1 MVIPNRKN
9 GRCSTPRGRGL
20 SMSSQRVARPR
31 PPLFRALGAAD
42 APAEVVVDGNRYRQ
56 IELFKHDS
64 WAATALYAGPAGRIV
79 CKFNRVQSV
88 CGLPMKWLGR
98 RLAEREHRA
107 YRAWPG
113 CRKSR
118 RRSARFTLMAG
129 GSATRWRGP
138 SSRGI
143 RWGRTSTSI
152 GIFSPLSRPLLCA
165 MHRRGIAYVDLHK
178 RENIIVGD
186 DGRPYLVDFQ
196 ISFDA
201 THPRLNW
208 VPRFLFDQLCIGDL
222 YHLEKHVRH
231 ARDSAAKYEPPEIPA
246 WLRLH
251 RLVAVP
257 FRQLRRRLLVARG
270 IRTGRGAVASEVFAE
285 DAVRRETSQAA

>member
-1 MVIPNRKN
+1 
-9 GRCSTPRGRGL
+9 
-20 SMSSQRVARPR
+20 
-31 PPLFRALGAAD
+31 LFRALGAAD

-64 WAATALYAGPAGRIV
+64 WAATALYAGSAGRIV

-107 YRAWPG
+107 
-113 CRKSR
+113 
-118 RRSARFTLMAG
+118 
-129 GSATRWRGP
+129 
-138 SSRGI
+138 
-143 RWGRTSTSI
+143 
-152 GIFSPLSRPLLCA
+152 LSRLAGLPQVPTPLGAVYANGRRLRNA
-165 MHRRGIAYVDLHK
+165 VARAFIAGHPLGKNEHVDRDFFPALQAALRSMHRRGIAYVDLHK

-208 VPRFLFDQLCIGDL
+208 VPGFVFDQLCIGDL
-222 YHLEKHVRH
+222 YHLAKHVRH
-231 ARDSAAKYEPPEIPA
+231 ARGSAATYEPLEIPA

>member
-1 MVIPNRKN
+1 
-9 GRCSTPRGRGL
+9 
-20 SMSSQRVARPR
+20 MSSQSVARPR
-31 PPLFRALGAAD
+31 PPLFRALGASD

-64 WAATALYAGPAGRIV
+64 WAATALYAGSAGRIV

-88 CGLPMKWLGR
+88 CGFPMKWLGR

-107 YRAWPG
+107 
-113 CRKSR
+113 
-118 RRSARFTLMAG
+118 
-129 GSATRWRGP
+129 
-138 SSRGI
+138 
-143 RWGRTSTSI
+143 
-152 GIFSPLSRPLLCA
+152 LSRLAGLPQVPRPLGAVYTNGRRLRNAVARVFITGHPLGKNERVDPDFFPTLHAALRA

-208 VPRFLFDQLCIGDL
+208 VPKFFFDQLCVGDL
-222 YHLEKHVRH
+222 YHLEKHIRQT
-231 ARDSAAKYEPPEIPA
+231 RGSAATYEPPEIPA

-257 FRQLRRRLLVARG
+257 FRQLRRRFLVARG

-285 DAVRRETSQAA
+285 DAVRRESSQAA

>member
-1 MVIPNRKN
+1 
-9 GRCSTPRGRGL
+9 
-20 SMSSQRVARPR
+20 MSSPRTARPR

-42 APAEVVVDGNRYRQ
+42 APLEVVVDGQRYRQ

-64 WAATALYAGPAGRIV
+64 WAATALYQGATKRIV
-79 CKFNRVQSV
+79 CKFNRVQPLL
-88 CGLPMKWLGR
+88 GLPMTWLGR

-107 YRAWPG
+107 LTRLANLPQVPAALGPVFASGRQLRHAVAREFIAGHPLRKDERVDSDFFPTLRAAL
-113 CRKSR
+113 R
-118 RRSARFTLMAG
+118 
-129 GSATRWRGP
+129 
-138 SSRGI
+138 
-143 RWGRTSTSI
+143 
-152 GIFSPLSRPLLCA
+152 A

-178 RENIIVGD
+178 RENVIVGD

-196 ISFDA
+196 ICFDV
-201 THPRLNW
+201 TQ
-208 VPRFLFDQLCIGDL
+208 PRFHWLPGVQFVFDQLCVGDL
-222 YHLEKHVRH
+222 YHLEKHVRRADADALAYH
-231 ARDSAAKYEPPEIPA
+231 PPEIPA

-285 DAVRRETSQAA
+285 DAVRRESSQAA

>member
-1 MVIPNRKN
+1 
-9 GRCSTPRGRGL
+9 
-20 SMSSQRVARPR
+20 MSSQRVARPR

-107 YRAWPG
+107 
-113 CRKSR
+113 
-118 RRSARFTLMAG
+118 L
-129 GSATRWRGP
+129 TRLACLP
-138 SSRGI
+138 QV
-143 RWGRTSTSI
+143 
-152 GIFSPLSRPLLCA
+152 PRPLGAVYANGRRLRNAVARAFIAGHPLGKNERVNQDFFASLRAALRA

-178 RENIIVGD
+178 RENIVVGD

-208 VPRFLFDQLCIGDL
+208 VPSFLFDQLCIGDL

-285 DAVRRETSQAA
+285 DAVRHETSQAA

>member
-1 MVIPNRKN
+1 
-9 GRCSTPRGRGL
+9 
-20 SMSSQRVARPR
+20 MSSKRVARPR

-42 APAEVVVDGNRYRQ
+42 APPEVMVDGQRYRQ

-64 WAATALYAGPAGRIV
+64 WAATALYASAAKRIV
-79 CKFNRVQSV
+79 CKFNRAQPVL
-88 CGLPMKWLGR
+88 GLPMTWLGR
-98 RLAEREHRA
+98 CLAEREHRA
-107 YRAWPG
+107 LARLASLPQVPAPLGPVYAKGRRLRNAVARAFIPG
-113 CRKSR
+113 H
-118 RRSARFTLMAG
+118 
-129 GSATRWRGP
+129 
-138 SSRGI
+138 
-143 RWGRTSTSI
+143 
-152 GIFSPLSRPLLCA
+152 PLGKDERVGADFFPALQAALRA

-196 ISFDA
+196 ICFDV
-201 THPRLNW
+201 TQPRLRW
-208 VPRFLFDQLCIGDL
+208 LPGVQFVFDQLCVGDL
-222 YHLEKHVRH
+222 YHLEKHVRRSDASARTYH
-231 ARDSAAKYEPPEIPA
+231 APEIPA

-285 DAVRRETSQAA
+285 DAVRRESSQAA